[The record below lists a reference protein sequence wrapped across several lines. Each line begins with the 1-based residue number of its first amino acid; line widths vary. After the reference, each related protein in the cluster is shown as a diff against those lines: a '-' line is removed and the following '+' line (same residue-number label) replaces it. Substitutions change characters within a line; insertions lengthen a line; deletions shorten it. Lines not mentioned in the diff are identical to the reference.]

1 MPKKDTYINFK
12 NCYKKLPHPFVVH
25 ADFECFA
32 KPMNNCEPDS
42 KNSFTM
48 EYQKHEPCG
57 FCLYIK
63 PLDTIKVEFEETPI
77 VYTKKS
83 EDEDIAK
90 IFLKNQNQSL
100 N

>member
-1 MPKKDTYINFK
+1 MLISKTIIK
-12 NCYKKLPHPFVVH
+12 NYLIL
-25 ADFECFA
+25 FA

-63 PLDTIKVEFEETPI
+63 PLDTIKVEFEENSI
-77 VYTKKS
+77 VCTKKS

-90 IFLKNQNQSL
+90 IFLKN
-100 N
+100 